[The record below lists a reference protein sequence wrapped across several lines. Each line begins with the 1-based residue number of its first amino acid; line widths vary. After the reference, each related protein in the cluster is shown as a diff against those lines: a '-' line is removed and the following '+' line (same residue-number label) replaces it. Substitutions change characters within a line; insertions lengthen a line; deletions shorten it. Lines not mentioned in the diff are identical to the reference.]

1 MLGPLCNQ
9 TVNLKTDSK
18 NLYHSVLKLKYSLS
32 ISKHNKGWKIYAL
45 LSNSYNAV
53 EITGTVRI
61 YLQTHMFILTD
72 WSLDAC
78 HELVCIFK
86 DFFASGMQDAELTKS
101 LSFLV
106 LLMGIIS
113 KWCNTTIEKTL
124 YNTRTLYMNSY
135 VLAFCNTKKYPVCPI
150 SLLWIM
156 CLRNKIRIVGII
168 PWCTFVTILFA

>member
-1 MLGPLCNQ
+1 MLGSLCNQ

-18 NLYHSVLKLKYSLS
+18 NLYYSVLKLKYGLS

-45 LSNSYNAV
+45 LSNSHNAV

-61 YLQTHMFILTD
+61 FLQTHMFILTD
-72 WSLDAC
+72 RSLDAC

-106 LLMGIIS
+106 LLMDMIS
-113 KWCNTTIEKTL
+113 KWCNTMIENWDTLQYQNTIHEFLCTL
-124 YNTRTLYMNSY
+124 PSATPRNTQY
-135 VLAFCNTKKYPVCPI
+135 VPSQYFE
-150 SLLWIM
+150 
-156 CLRNKIRIVGII
+156 
-168 PWCTFVTILFA
+168 